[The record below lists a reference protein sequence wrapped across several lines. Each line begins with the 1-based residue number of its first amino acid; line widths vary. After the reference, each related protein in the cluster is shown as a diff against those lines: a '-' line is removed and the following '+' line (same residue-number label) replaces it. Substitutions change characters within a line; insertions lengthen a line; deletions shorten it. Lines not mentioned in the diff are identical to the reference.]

1 MDLDPFA
8 FATTTWSTLIWMR
21 TFLDLDYKQQ
31 TNESDNSVSMNTNTT
46 NRANVSTPINEN
58 NRDKEKLNNEKQKKC
73 NSKTEEADMLNCNVI
88 PLDNDDDESSL
99 TGMSRKIW
107 TTKNMELRKKWITLF
122 PRVLFFFFFLSRTY
136 DRQCDYCK

>member
-1 MDLDPFA
+1 
-8 FATTTWSTLIWMR
+8 MR

-99 TGMSRKIW
+99 TGMSRKI
-107 TTKNMELRKKWITLF
+107 
-122 PRVLFFFFFLSRTY
+122 
-136 DRQCDYCK
+136 